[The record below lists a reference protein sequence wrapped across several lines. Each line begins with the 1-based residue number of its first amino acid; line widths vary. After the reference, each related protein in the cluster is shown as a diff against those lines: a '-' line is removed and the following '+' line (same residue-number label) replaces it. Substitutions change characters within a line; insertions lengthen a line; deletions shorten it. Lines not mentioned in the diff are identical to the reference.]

1 MDICL
6 DKRIILN
13 RYLYVIFKIH
23 DSDMLIFS
31 CAYTCCTLIPNTPP
45 LFGVCSSICFY
56 HERDFR
62 LLQ

>member
-1 MDICL
+1 M
-6 DKRIILN
+6 
-13 RYLYVIFKIH
+13 H

-31 CAYTCCTLIPNTPP
+31 CAYTCCTLIPNPPP